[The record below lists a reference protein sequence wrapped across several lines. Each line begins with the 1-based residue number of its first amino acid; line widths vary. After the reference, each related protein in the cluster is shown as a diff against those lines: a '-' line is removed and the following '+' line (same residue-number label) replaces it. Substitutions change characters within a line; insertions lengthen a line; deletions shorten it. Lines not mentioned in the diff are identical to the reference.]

1 MNMSEISVVNGV
13 IVEDDKE
20 AGVMHFKPIEDSAN
34 SQEPCVADSKSWI
47 QTLLDKLNCLK
58 VKPYVKVRD
67 LTNPIGNRKDEDVGS
82 DKKPSI
88 EAGVKITF

>member
-1 MNMSEISVVNGV
+1 M
-13 IVEDDKE
+13 
-20 AGVMHFKPIEDSAN
+20 
-34 SQEPCVADSKSWI
+34 
-47 QTLLDKLNCLK
+47 LDKLSCLK

>member
-1 MNMSEISVVNGV
+1 MSEISVINNVV
-13 IVEDDKE
+13 VEDDKE
-20 AGVMHFKPIEDSAN
+20 AGVMHFKPIDN
-34 SQEPCVADSKSWI
+34 DVHSQEPHVTKSKSWI
-47 QTLLDKLNCLK
+47 QMLLDKLSNLN